1 MSDTGLLSLKRDELT
16 DTAREC
22 YDEELARRGLKLEPT
37 VREVLDTADS
47 EEEEEL
53 VLAGTFNFPDEAK
66 LARALLQSANI
77 PNYLENEHT
86 LAANWMLTNALGG
99 LRLLVPAKFLEDA
112 REVLT
117 SSISES
123 DLDAQAEAASASE
136 SADDQSD
143 DKTIL

>member
-1 MSDTGLLSLKRDELT
+1 MSDAGLRSLIREELT
-16 DTAREC
+16 DIAREC
-22 YDEELARRGLKLEPT
+22 YDEELARRGLKPEP
-37 VREVLDTADS
+37 AAS
-47 EEEEEL
+47 EGSTPTGSPEEEEL
-53 VLAGTFNFPDEAK
+53 VLAGTFTFPDEAK

-86 LAANWMLTNALGG
+86 LAANWMWTNALGG

-123 DLDAQAEAASASE
+123 DLSAQAEAAG
-136 SADDQSD
+136 D
-143 DKTIL
+143 DKTMP